1 MRLWIRGITSRTLA
15 PRPRPTRKSRSS
27 ENRGDPQDRCRF
39 VPPWNAICSSDIGAH
54 VGKVGPLLQ
63 KGIAGFASHPLIGE
77 VRGTGLIGAM
87 EMVQDKKTRA
97 AFDPKLGVGAKFA
110 KIAQKNGLI
119 VRAIG
124 DSVAF
129 CPPLIITE
137 QEMGEMLSRYAKSL
151 DEVAAMLK
159 ADGIAFG

>member
-1 MRLWIRGITSRTLA
+1 M
-15 PRPRPTRKSRSS
+15 
-27 ENRGDPQDRCRF
+27 
-39 VPPWNAICSSDIGAH
+39 GAH
-54 VGKVGPLLQ
+54 VAKVGAILQ
-63 KGIAGFASHPLIGE
+63 KGFAAFASHPLIGE

-124 DSVAF
+124 DSVAT

-137 QEMGEMLSRYAKSL
+137 EEIGEMLSRYTKTL
-151 DEVAAMLK
+151 DEVAAQLK
-159 ADGIAFG
+159 ADGVSFG